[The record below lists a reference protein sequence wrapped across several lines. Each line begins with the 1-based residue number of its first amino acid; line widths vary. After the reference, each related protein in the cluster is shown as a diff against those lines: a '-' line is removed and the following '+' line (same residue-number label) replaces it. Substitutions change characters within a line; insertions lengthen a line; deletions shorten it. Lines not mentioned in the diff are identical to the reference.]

1 MEPDGIWVRACVL
14 PGKPYWL
21 DGQGCQE
28 PLENRPDKGEPRCGQ
43 GPEGGRSAGV
53 LRRRGQG
60 SAGNSVEEKTP
71 KNRQETESGRDQT
84 AENPPLAT
92 VNTHLTRGTE
102 SEPRTSLCVSEAS
115 LGRGKPRTRGDEDSA
130 KEAEERSEEESR
142 KPGRGCPNPVEG
154 YRREESLE
162 GQEESGLRP
171 KGPTR
176 AGNP

>member
-28 PLENRPDKGEPRCGQ
+28 PLENRPDKGVPRCGA

-53 LRRRGQG
+53 LRRRGLG

-71 KNRQETESGRDQT
+71 KNRKETESGRDQT

-92 VNTHLTRGTE
+92 VNTHLTRGTF
-102 SEPRTSLCVSEAS
+102 A
-115 LGRGKPRTRGDEDSA
+115 
-130 KEAEERSEEESR
+130 RSED
-142 KPGRGCPNPVEG
+142 KPVRLRSVDGTWEAADE
-154 YRREESLE
+154 RR
-162 GQEESGLRP
+162 
-171 KGPTR
+171 
-176 AGNP
+176 